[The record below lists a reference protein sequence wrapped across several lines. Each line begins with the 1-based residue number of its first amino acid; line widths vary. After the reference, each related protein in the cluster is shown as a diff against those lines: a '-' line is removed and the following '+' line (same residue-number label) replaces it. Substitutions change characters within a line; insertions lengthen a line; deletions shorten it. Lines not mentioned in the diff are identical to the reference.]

1 MKKHA
6 QNALECI
13 GQQEAAKNVHLI
25 IVTVALTM
33 GRNVFNAKFHSNWLA
48 VPLAKK
54 SVIRNFVIDVHIIVP
69 KFVRNASLTTI
80 I

>member
-13 GQQEAAKNVHLI
+13 GQQEAAKNAHL

-33 GRNVFNAKFHSNWLA
+33 GRNVFNAKFHSNWPA
-48 VPLAKK
+48 IPLAKK

>member
-1 MKKHA
+1 MNKHVR
-6 QNALECI
+6 NAVECT
-13 GQQEAAKNVHLI
+13 GQQEAAKNALL

-48 VPLAKK
+48 IPLAKK